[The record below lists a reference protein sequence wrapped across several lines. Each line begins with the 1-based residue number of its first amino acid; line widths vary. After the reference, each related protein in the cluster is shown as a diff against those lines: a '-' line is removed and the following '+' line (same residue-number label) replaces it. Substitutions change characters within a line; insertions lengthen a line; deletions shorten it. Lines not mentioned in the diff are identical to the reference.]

1 MSTDRTDTNQ
11 GNTQKDPDEWVTG
24 EEPMTG
30 AQRSYLETLS
40 HEADEEVDESLTKAD
55 ASKRIDDLQQKTG
68 RGT

>member
-30 AQRSYLETLS
+30 AQRSSLETLS

-55 ASKRIDDLQQKTG
+55 ASQRIDDLQQQTG